1 MTTQAYLIQCITNLH
16 VGSGD
21 ASYGI
26 VDKLVQRDT
35 IFNYPTIHASSLK
48 GSLREHFESVWG
60 KTDQK
65 TNLIFGKKT
74 NNDNDTESGNLN
86 FLNADLVALPVRC
99 SHRQF
104 ALTFCPQNVEFVN
117 EKAKMILDKELLKL
131 PTETDK
137 LFTKEEGLV
146 DRIFLEDDDLQRVDY
161 STPFSDTVDINFTA
175 FDQQYALVS
184 DDKFR
189 NYAENLPVIARN
201 RLDEDK
207 NLWYEEVVPHQTIF
221 ITYMVPKQ
229 GLLDDATFSEFEKEL
244 LEEPIQIGANSS
256 VGYGLCKFHKIKFK
270 NTKS

>member
-65 TNLIFGKKT
+65 TNLIFGKRT

-104 ALTFCPQNVEFVN
+104 ALTFCLQNVEFVN
-117 EKAKMILDKELLKL
+117 EKAKMIINKELLKQ

-137 LFTKEEGLV
+137 LFTNDVPESS
-146 DRIFLEDDDLQRVDY
+146 IFLEDDELQKVTH
-161 STPFSDTVDINFTA
+161 STPFPGIVAIDNFTA
-175 FDQQYALVS
+175 FDQQYAVVS
-184 DDKFR
+184 EDKFR

-229 GLLDDATFSEFEKEL
+229 GLLDNTTFSEFEKEL
-244 LEEPIQIGANSS
+244 LEKPIQIGANSS
-256 VGYGLCKFHKIKFK
+256 IGYGLCKFHKIKFK
-270 NTKS
+270 NTES